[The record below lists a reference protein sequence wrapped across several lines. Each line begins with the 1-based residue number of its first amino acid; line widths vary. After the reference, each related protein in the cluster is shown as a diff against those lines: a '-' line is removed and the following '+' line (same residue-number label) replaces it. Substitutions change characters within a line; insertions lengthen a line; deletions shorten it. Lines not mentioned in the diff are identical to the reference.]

1 MITGGRKNEWVSI
14 YFQKPINGKDLNISC
29 FKRGQL
35 SKKKKPKECGVD
47 INWDSPFNR

>member
-14 YFQKPINGKDLNISC
+14 CFQKPINGNDPNISY

-35 SKKKKPKECGVD
+35 SKKKKPKECGVHVS
-47 INWDSPFNR
+47 WGSH